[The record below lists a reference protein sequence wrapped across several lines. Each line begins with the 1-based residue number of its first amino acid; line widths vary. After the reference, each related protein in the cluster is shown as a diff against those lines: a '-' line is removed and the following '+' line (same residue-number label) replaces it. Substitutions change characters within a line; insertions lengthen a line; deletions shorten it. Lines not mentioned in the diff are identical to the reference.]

1 VQTLTVISQKES
13 LRGHPKP
20 GVDSD
25 VSAWSRLSLSPLTD
39 FVFARSRLTLFAT
52 RTVSF
57 FAEEHYFFS
66 AASPVWSCL
75 YSTSGTPPSFHS
87 SESVSHSLAPDSSLP
102 LISAFHHSPAPCS
115 LAFFLF
121 LLHRHGSAGII
132 ARVRACV
139 RTHNVYACIHTC
151 TRVRYFP
158 VTWASGMP

>member
-1 VQTLTVISQKES
+1 MKPLTVISQKES

-66 AASPVWSCL
+66 AVSPVWSCRTVL
-75 YSTSGTPPSFHS
+75 LVLPRPSIPQSLCLTLLLLIRLSLS
-87 SESVSHSLAPDSSLP
+87 SVLFIIHQRLA
-102 LISAFHHSPAPCS
+102 
-115 LAFFLF
+115 
-121 LLHRHGSAGII
+121 LLLSFSFSYIDTAQPELSR

-139 RTHNVYACIHTC
+139 RLHTKVP
-151 TRVRYFP
+151 RRRLRSEVSHWP
-158 VTWASGMP
+158 

>member
-1 VQTLTVISQKES
+1 VKPLTVISQKES

-39 FVFARSRLTLFAT
+39 FFFARSRLTLFAT

-66 AASPVWSCL
+66 AVSPVWSCRTVL
-75 YSTSGTPPSFHS
+75 LVLPRPSIPQSLCLTLLLLIRLSLS
-87 SESVSHSLAPDSSLP
+87 SVLFIIHQRLA
-102 LISAFHHSPAPCS
+102 
-115 LAFFLF
+115 
-121 LLHRHGSAGII
+121 LLLSFSFSYIDTAQPELS
-132 ARVRACV
+132 RACVRRV